1 MAIVTITAN
10 LNGGDAVT
18 PNEDLTYKIYDYDE
32 PRLINS
38 TGSANTDANVSV
50 IGDVVEIINFDIG
63 AATEIQISCTNQFGQ
78 ESVLSDV
85 FTFAPPS
92 TNYYVRPTGQ
102 TYGTGD
108 GTSYANA
115 WSGFTNIDW
124 SVLDGETLAI
134 CGTHNEKLIVSQDNL
149 TIIGN
154 DVNESGVIDA
164 QDSINNAVDVVSQA
178 NFTINDIVI
187 ENATIS
193 NINSDGTTTATS
205 NNLTLRGSGNQ
216 GIQHYGQSQW
226 THNDI
231 ICENNTDDG
240 VSTHDD
246 ANVTINRGTF
256 SNNSEGIAV
265 VNDSSVTANDIVNFS
280 GNGVDFT
287 SATKGS
293 VTINN
298 CTTSNTIRTR
308 NGSTTIINNSNVQ
321 QIDNSSNSDISTI
334 QINNT
339 IVNGLIDTKNSN
351 SLITANGCLILEEMS
366 PNTSMVMEDCYY
378 KPQTSSSDTGNIT
391 ANRCLFDGDGSTD
404 HILDLEADSNMNITN
419 SVFANIPSGKYSIVL
434 RGGTSS
440 VDFDNNTLVGNGSTT
455 NGVFVSGSA
464 SYTLNNNIL
473 IDLNN
478 VDNNT
483 GFTYNNCCIF
493 NNNNTPNGTEN
504 NTISADPLL
513 TDTANKDFSL
523 GVGSPCIGAGV
534 TTSNA
539 DGIDTAIWGNGID
552 ELPSVT
558 SKTQTAPFDVG
569 AYVN

>member
-18 PNEDLTYKIYDYDE
+18 PNAELTYKVYNGSDA
-32 PRLINS
+32 LITS
-38 TGSANTDANVSV
+38 KGSANTDADVSV
-50 IGDVVEIINFDIG
+50 SGDVVTLINVDIG
-63 AATEIQISCTNQFGQ
+63 VETEIKITSTNQFGQ
-78 ESVLSDV
+78 ESVLSDA
-85 FTFAPPS
+85 FTFVPPS

-134 CGTHNEKLIVSQDNL
+134 CGTHNEQLVVSQDNV

-154 DVNESGVIDA
+154 DANENGVIDA
-164 QDSINNAVDVVSQA
+164 QNSINDLVDIVSQS
-178 NFTINDIVI
+178 NITINNIVI
-187 ENATIS
+187 ENAIVS
-193 NINSDGTTTATS
+193 NINSEGTTTGVT
-205 NNLTLRGSGNQ
+205 NNLILRGSGNQ

-231 ICENNTDDG
+231 ICENNIDDG
-240 VSTHDD
+240 LSTHDS

-256 SNNSEGIAV
+256 TNNSEGIAS

-280 GNGVDFT
+280 SNIVDFT
-287 SATKGS
+287 SATSGII
-293 VTINN
+293 TINN
-298 CTTSNTIRTR
+298 CTTTSPIRTR
-308 NGSTTIINNSNVQ
+308 DGSTTIINNSNVQ
-321 QIDNSSNSDISTI
+321 VVDNNLNSAISTI
-334 QINNT
+334 EINNT
-339 IVNGLIDTKNSN
+339 IVNGVINGLNLNSP
-351 SLITANGCLILEEMS
+351 ITANNCLILSEIS
-366 PNTSMVMEDCYY
+366 SSTTIILEDCYY
-378 KPQTSSSDTGNIT
+378 KPQHGASSTGNIT

-404 HILDLEADSNMNITN
+404 HILDLANGNDMDIAN
-419 SVFANIPSGKYSIVL
+419 SIFINIPSGKYAVVY
-434 RGGTSS
+434 RGSSSS
-440 VDFDNNTLVGNGSTT
+440 VVFDNNTLVGNGSTS
-455 NGVFVSGSA
+455 NGVFVAGGA

-513 TDTANKDFSL
+513 THVANKDFSL
-523 GVGSPCIGAGV
+523 EVGSPCIGAGV
-534 TTSNA
+534 TTPN
-539 DGIDTAIWGNGID
+539 DEGIDTAIWGNGVD
-552 ELPSVT
+552 ELPNVT